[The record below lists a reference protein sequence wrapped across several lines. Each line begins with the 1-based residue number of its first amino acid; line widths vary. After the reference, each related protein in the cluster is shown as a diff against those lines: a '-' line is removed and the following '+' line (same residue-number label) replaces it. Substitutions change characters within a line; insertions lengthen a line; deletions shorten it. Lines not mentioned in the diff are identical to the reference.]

1 MSVIMIFLVL
11 SYWFLKTYLWDV
23 LWVGITIAVRQK
35 LSNID
40 NDLPNFYIC
49 IPYQFT
55 GFNSMTKRLRP
66 DVIIYD
72 SSYKRESKKKSKNS
86 GSDYSY
92 KVKFTILLI

>member
-1 MSVIMIFLVL
+1 
-11 SYWFLKTYLWDV
+11 
-23 LWVGITIAVRQK
+23 
-35 LSNID
+35 
-40 NDLPNFYIC
+40 
-49 IPYQFT
+49 
-55 GFNSMTKRLRP
+55 MTKRLRP